1 VIQKKETK
9 AAKDYD
15 PVDVHVGQRIR
26 AYRISKGMSQTTL
39 GEKIGVTFQQIQKY
53 ERAANR
59 VGSGRLKKVAT
70 ALGVPVAALFGE
82 ESSAA
87 DETADQLIPEILS
100 QPYAARLLRAF
111 NSITD
116 REQRLALLQ
125 MAESIARNTR

>member
-9 AAKDYD
+9 AIKYD
-15 PVDVHVGQRIR
+15 PVDVSVGQRIR
-26 AYRISKGMSQTTL
+26 AYRISKEMTQTVL

-53 ERAANR
+53 ERGINR
-59 VGSGRLKKVAT
+59 VGGSRIKKVAT

-87 DETADQLIPEILS
+87 GETTDQLITEILS
-100 QPYAARLLRAF
+100 QPYAIRLLRAF

-116 REQRLALLQ
+116 TEQQLALLHIT
-125 MAESIARNTR
+125 ENIAKNAG